1 MHKFQRVCVF
11 CASSPGTDPEIRKA
25 TVELGELLVARDIEL
40 VYGGGA
46 VGLMGLIADTVMSGG
61 GRVTG
66 IIPTDLFDDE
76 VGHESLTALEKVDS
90 MHTRKALM
98 YEMSDAFIALPGGF
112 GTLDE
117 LAETLTW
124 NQLGIMSKPVGV
136 LNVNG
141 FWQPLLDQFDTMVNR
156 TILKPSNRQNL
167 LAEETPAALLD
178 ALANHSNSSERKWT
192 GPSGPPA
199 AERPVSGAN
208 KSGANKSGP

>member
-11 CASSPGTDPEIRKA
+11 CASSPGTDPEITDA
-25 TVELGELLVARDIEL
+25 TIELGKLLVERDIEL

-46 VGLMGLIADTVMSGG
+46 VGLMGLIADTVMSRG

-124 NQLGIMSKPVGV
+124 NQLGIMAKPVGV
-136 LNVNG
+136 LNING
-141 FWQPLLDQFDTMVNR
+141 FWQPLLDQFDTMVKR
-156 TILKPSNRQNL
+156 TILKPSNRQTL
-167 LAEETPAALLD
+167 LAEERPAALLD
-178 ALANHSNSSERKWT
+178 ALANHSNSSDPKWIR
-192 GPSGPPA
+192 A
-199 AERPVSGAN
+199 
-208 KSGANKSGP
+208 

>member
-11 CASSPGTDPEIRKA
+11 CASSPGTDPEITDA
-25 TVELGELLVARDIEL
+25 TIELGKLLVERDIEL

-46 VGLMGLIADTVMSGG
+46 VGLMGLIADTVMSRG

-76 VGHESLTALEKVDS
+76 VGHESLTSLEKVDS

-124 NQLGIMSKPVGV
+124 NQLGIMAKPVGV

-141 FWQPLLDQFDTMVNR
+141 FWQPLLDQFDTMVKR
-156 TILKPSNRQNL
+156 TILKPSNRHTL
-167 LAEETPAALLD
+167 LAEECPAALLD
-178 ALANHSNSSERKWT
+178 ALANHSNSNDPKWIR
-192 GPSGPPA
+192 A
-199 AERPVSGAN
+199 
-208 KSGANKSGP
+208 

>member
-11 CASSPGTDPEIRKA
+11 CASSPGTDPEITEA
-25 TVELGELLVARDIEL
+25 TIELGKLLVERDIEL

-46 VGLMGLIADTVMSGG
+46 VGLMGLIADTVMSLG

-124 NQLGIMSKPVGV
+124 NQLGIMAKPVGV

-141 FWQPLLDQFDTMVNR
+141 FWTPLLDQFDKMVDR
-156 TILKPSNRQNL
+156 TILKPSNRQTL
-167 LAEETPAALLD
+167 LAEDCPVALLD
-178 ALANHSNSSERKWT
+178 ALANHSNSSDPKWIQ
-192 GPSGPPA
+192 A
-199 AERPVSGAN
+199 
-208 KSGANKSGP
+208 

>member
-1 MHKFQRVCVF
+1 MQEFQRVCVF
-11 CASSPGTDPEIRKA
+11 CASSPGTDPEITAA
-25 TVELGELLVARDIEL
+25 TVELGKLLVERDIEL

-66 IIPTDLFDDE
+66 VIPTDLFDDE

-124 NQLGIMSKPVGV
+124 NQLGIMAKPVGV
-136 LNVNG
+136 LNING

-156 TILKPSNRQNL
+156 TILKPSNRRML
-167 LAEETPAALLD
+167 LAEECPSVLLD
-178 ALANHSNSSERKWT
+178 ALANHSNSRDPKWIR
-192 GPSGPPA
+192 A
-199 AERPVSGAN
+199 
-208 KSGANKSGP
+208 